1 MTQAREAKKK
11 TADPLERWKPEEHH
25 PNETSRQ
32 HSLLHLQR
40 AAGNRAVVQL
50 LESHGQLQTKL
61 RISGLGD
68 EHEHQADRAAEQVL
82 RLTSASTGVVQP
94 KCSACSPAATCA
106 ECAEEEETVQRKT
119 KSAPVYSSTGPV
131 MQRKAKNSSV
141 LSSTAPHIQRAP
153 NNGESTNATTSDAA
167 IEPAAV
173 ASGPLIVEDDAASV
187 GPGQMRKSD
196 FLEQLRSTVCTTADE
211 ALKEAGQSTEGC
223 PYIEKWL
230 DYYSGQ
236 EPAHIERALR
246 KYAPE
251 AASATSARDIIPAVS
266 NRVRVAVDRWA
277 RTGEITGVPP
287 EMAGMLPGAGGALG
301 AVAGMIGGAVAGI
314 GSAIG
319 GAVSAA
325 AGAVGSAFS
334 SIGSALFKR
343 KEGNAGPGTGATHDA
358 DDIQQR
364 LSGGQSLDGGLS
376 SRMGAA
382 FGHDFSSVRV
392 HTNAEAAGLS
402 DSLNARAFT
411 IGSDIAFGPGEYQ
424 PGTLIGDALIAHELA
439 HVVQQSGG
447 GNGST
452 APQSKGSA
460 GHDALEEEADVAAV
474 GAVSAL
480 WLGAQGS
487 LANIGRHAAPRLRS
501 GLQLQSCSK
510 KKSYPA
516 VDVSRLPAGGIRSA
530 VAELSQSDEEI
541 DRNTARQVAEGNI
554 HAYYY
559 EDLAQ
564 PSDVDAKLRG
574 YGYDPAVLTIYLQ
587 PITGAEMVVQRNAEG
602 SAHGMDIFGK
612 RTLSVERWKTLLVHE
627 TNHAVNQPFSNAL
640 DRYKSEFRAYW
651 LAEYRGVS
659 DLNDRARQI
668 REHILRDYAVIK
680 TAYDSDPAVKTA
692 IDSYTRPEADVT
704 NVTGLNVTPPTAAG
718 R

>member
-1 MTQAREAKKK
+1 MSKDSEKRARKLHR
-11 TADPLERWKPEEHH
+11 TASRMSEREDAQPVPHPMLEM
-25 PNETSRQ
+25 
-32 HSLLHLQR
+32 QR
-40 AAGNRAVVQL
+40 TVGNRAVLHFLSESRLQRQNTVDHAGDS
-50 LESHGQLQTKL
+50 LEREVEHAGSPEGLATT
-61 RISGLGD
+61 SGPS
-68 EHEHQADRAAEQVL
+68 V
-82 RLTSASTGVVQP
+82 
-94 KCSACSPAATCA
+94 
-106 ECAEEEETVQRKT
+106 
-119 KSAPVYSSTGPV
+119 
-131 MQRKAKNSSV
+131 QRKAKGSSV
-141 LSSTAPHIQRAP
+141 LSSTVPHIQRGP
-153 NNGESTNATTSDAA
+153 RNGESTTVDVAAEPDATAA
-167 IEPAAV
+167 GAGA
-173 ASGPLIVEDDAASV
+173 LIVDDEAASV
-187 GPGQMRKSD
+187 ASGQMRKSD
-196 FLEQLRSTVCTTADE
+196 FLQQLRSKVCATADE
-211 ALKEAGQSTEGC
+211 ALKAAGQSTEGC
-223 PYIEKWL
+223 PYIEQWL
-230 DYYSGQ
+230 GYYAGR
-236 EPAHIERALR
+236 EPAQIERALR

-251 AASATSARDIIPAVS
+251 AAGATSARDYIPAVS
-266 NRVRVAVDRWA
+266 NRVRVGVDRWA

-287 EMAGMLPGAGGALG
+287 ELAGLVSGPGVALG
-301 AVAGMIGGAVAGI
+301 AIAGMIGGALSGI

-319 GAVSAA
+319 GALSAA

-334 SIGSALFKR
+334 SIGKALFKR
-343 KEGNAGPGTGATHDA
+343 REGHGGASDGASNDAGVM
-358 DDIQQR
+358 QQR
-364 LSGGQSLDGGLS
+364 LSGGQTLDS
-376 SRMGAA
+376 AAKSRMGAA
-382 FGHDFSSVRV
+382 FGHDFSGVRV

-439 HVVQQSGG
+439 HVVQQNGG
-447 GNGST
+447 GNNST

-480 WLGAQGS
+480 WLGTQGS
-487 LANIGRHAAPRLRS
+487 LANIGSHAGPRLRS
-501 GLQLQSCSK
+501 GLKLQRCS

-516 VDVSRLPAGGIRSA
+516 VDISRLPEGRIRAA
-530 VAELSQSDEEI
+530 VLELSQSDDEI

-564 PSDVDAKLRG
+564 PNDVDAKLRG

-587 PITGAEMVVQRNAEG
+587 PITGDEMVVQRNAEG

-612 RTLSVERWKTLLVHE
+612 RTLSVERWKMLLVHE

-640 DRYKSEFRAYW
+640 ERYKSEFRAYW
-651 LAEYRGVS
+651 LAEYRGVA

-668 REHILRDYAVIK
+668 REHILRDYPIIK

-692 IDSYTRPEADVT
+692 IDSYTRPEGDVT
-704 NVTGLNVTPPTAAG
+704 NVTGLRATPPTAAG